1 MRRHLSVLMVV
12 AAVIAILAACGGVG
26 GGPLAVEEVTMS
38 ASEGG
43 PASTTFNPS
52 DHVIYSEI
60 RLNRVETGLTVHL
73 VWTAAD
79 TTAGQDI
86 EVATK
91 DFTSLA
97 ANTISAQVELP
108 NDWPTGTYTLDIY
121 LNGTLA
127 KTVDY
132 TVL

>member
-1 MRRHLSVLMVV
+1 MRRHLNVLIVV
-12 AAVIAILAACGGVG
+12 AAVIVILAACGGVG

-43 PASTTFNPS
+43 PASTTFSPS

-79 TTAGQDI
+79 TTAGQGI

-97 ANTISAQVELP
+97 ANTINAQVELP

-121 LNGTLA
+121 LNGSLA
-127 KTVDY
+127 KTVGY
-132 TVL
+132 AVQ